1 MQELNP
7 WYWCSTISSD
17 KIRDALLSSSKK
29 LASEIAQSTI
39 ERKALELQLNQ
50 FTDHL
55 LINEAKIDVHQDN
68 RDRLNAIVQDKKAER
83 SVLFDKKD
91 ELVLQKRK
99 EQQGLYDEYKTES
112 QKDHIAEKVSAI
124 SEKIGSVIEENKK
137 IGTEMQELYEESQ
150 EEHKNMLAAIKEHKE
165 MNHSSENTIMSFKRK
180 MVDKDTKLANLRRKM
195 AQVLKKLEAD

>member
-1 MQELNP
+1 M
-7 WYWCSTISSD
+7 
-17 KIRDALLSSSKK
+17 
-29 LASEIAQSTI
+29 
-39 ERKALELQLNQ
+39 QLNQ

-55 LINEAKIDVHQDN
+55 LINEAKIDVHRDN

>member
-1 MQELNP
+1 M
-7 WYWCSTISSD
+7 
-17 KIRDALLSSSKK
+17 
-29 LASEIAQSTI
+29 
-39 ERKALELQLNQ
+39 QLNQ